1 MQGIISEL
9 SSTELLTGICV
20 LAVYFGGLRGWEN
33 VFPQTG
39 RKSASCRICPIKPT
53 NIPEGGSTK
62 GSLQQ
67 YTQFLPEDLAELKN
81 SGGGPLKVHNRL

>member
-1 MQGIISEL
+1 MW
-9 SSTELLTGICV
+9 V

-33 VFPQTG
+33 VFPKTG

-81 SGGGPLKVHNRL
+81 SEEDHSKCITGSKEQLRKK